1 MRAAGQ
7 SLGMR
12 ITGNARRKASLAA
25 VVAASTALPLVPLA
39 LAEPAFAHGTMQNPP
54 SRALVCR
61 NENPEN
67 PKSEACKEAVRLGGT
82 QPLYDWNEV
91 NIPDAAGRHREIIPD
106 GKLCS
111 AGRDKYRG
119 LDQARADWPATPL
132 TAGAQFTF
140 TYRAT
145 APHRGSFE
153 LYVTKDGYDP
163 TKPLRWSDLE
173 STPFVTVTDPPLVD
187 GAYTISA
194 RLPNKS
200 GRHLIY
206 AIWQRSDSPEAF
218 YSCSDVIFNGG
229 SGGSGGDP
237 APAPGG
243 SAPSTAPSSA
253 PTRGTTPPPT
263 TVPEPDHRHPL
274 PSPTPTPTA
283 GSGTGTGDPMSRITT
298 GIGVHPAKAARGR
311 SVTVSAV
318 CSASRVKSVASTAFR
333 RRTAVAPA
341 GSTSWYPTLPIAS
354 TARTGR
360 HVVQVRCADGGVAT
374 AVVTVTGSRSAG

>member
-1 MRAAGQ
+1 ME
-7 SLGMR
+7 
-12 ITGNARRKASLAA
+12 ITGTARRTAASVAA
-25 VVAASTALPLVPLA
+25 VMAAATLIPLTVT
-39 LAEPAFAHGTMQNPP
+39 EPAFAHGTMNNPP

-61 NENPEN
+61 NENPES
-67 PKSEACKEAVRLGGT
+67 PKSDACKQAVALGGT

-132 TAGAQFTF
+132 TSGAQFTF

-173 STPFVTVTDPPLVD
+173 STPFATVTDPPLAD
-187 GAYTISA
+187 GSYTIST
-194 RLPNKS
+194 RLPRKQ

-218 YSCSDVIFNGG
+218 YSCSDVIFSGGGGGAGAPNDTAPTAAPSAAPTGGNGG
-229 SGGSGGDP
+229 
-237 APAPGG
+237 APSAAPSAAPT
-243 SAPSTAPSSA
+243 SAPSA
-253 PTRGTTPPPT
+253 PPT
-263 TVPEPDHRHPL
+263 TVPSHDHKHPL

-283 GSGTGTGDPMSRITT
+283 GKGTGDALSRITT
-298 GIGVHPAKAARGR
+298 GVGVFPARAARGQ

-318 CSASRVKSVASTAFR
+318 CSGSRIRSVASTAFTR
-333 RRTAVAPA
+333 RVTAAPA
-341 GSTSWYPTLPIAS
+341 RSATWYPTFQIAPR
-354 TARTGR
+354 ARAGL
-360 HVVQVRCADGGVAT
+360 HAVQVRCANGGVAQ
-374 AVVTVTGSRSAG
+374 AVLAVTGNRSAQSS

>member
-1 MRAAGQ
+1 MQ
-7 SLGMR
+7 T
-12 ITGNARRKASLAA
+12 TGNARRTASIAA
-25 VVAASTALPLVPLA
+25 VVAASTVLPLVPLV

-61 NENPEN
+61 NENPES
-67 PKSEACKEAVRLGGT
+67 PKSDACKQAVALGGT

-229 SGGSGGDP
+229 SAGSG
-237 APAPGG
+237 APATAP
-243 SAPSTAPSSA
+243 SAPATAPSTAPSKAPSTA
-253 PTRGTTPPPT
+253 PTAGTTPPPAT
-263 TVPEPDHRHPL
+263 APKPDHDHPL
-274 PSPTPTPTA
+274 PGPTPTPT
-283 GSGTGTGDPMSRITT
+283 SGNGTGDAMSRITT
-298 GIGVHPAKAARGR
+298 GIGVHPAQVTRGQ

-318 CSASRVKSVASTAFR
+318 CSGSRVRSVASTAFR
-333 RRTAVAPA
+333 SRAATAPA
-341 GSTSWYPTLPIAS
+341 RATSWYPTFTVAGS
-354 TARTGR
+354 ARTGR
-360 HVVQVRCADGGVAT
+360 HVVQVRCADGGVAK
-374 AVVTVTGSRSAG
+374 AVLTVTAR